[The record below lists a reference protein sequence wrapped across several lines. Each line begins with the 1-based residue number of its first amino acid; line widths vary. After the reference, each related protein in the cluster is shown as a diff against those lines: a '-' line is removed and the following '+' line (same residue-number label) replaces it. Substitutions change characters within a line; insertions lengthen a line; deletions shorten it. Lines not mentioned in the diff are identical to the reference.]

1 VQGPHCYVRRS
12 KVDRQKDNMLVA
24 VRKLS
29 KESHAGLLFSY
40 KALKRFDF
48 DYQKALAYLKSDA
61 FKTASRM

>member
-1 VQGPHCYVRRS
+1 VGN
-12 KVDRQKDNMLVA
+12 QKDNTLVV

-40 KALKRFDF
+40 EALKKFDF
-48 DYQKALAYLKSDA
+48 DYQKALAYLKSDT